1 MAHPTNV
8 VALIDTD
15 FLANARQLLKSR
27 DQSFTLYEWALKAI
41 RGGQHTNEVEQL
53 IGELINEVHG
63 LNVQLY
69 GRTEQKAT
77 V

>member
-63 LNVQLY
+63 LNVQLH

-77 V
+77 A

>member
-41 RGGQHTNEVEQL
+41 RGGLHTSEVEQL
-53 IGELINEVHG
+53 IGELINEVHAMS
-63 LNVQLY
+63 VQLN
-69 GRTEQKAT
+69 GRAEQKASA
-77 V
+77 

>member
-27 DQSFTLYEWALKAI
+27 DQSFTLYAI

-63 LNVQLY
+63 LNVQLH

-77 V
+77 A